1 LCNDSC
7 TPLPLY
13 DGKSNYS
20 AIACDV
26 TVRGIFGM
34 NFTCTKDVQRKNAP
48 GALGEV
54 WDKCVDASVC
64 PFGGYGLRNFSQ
76 NRVQWV
82 SGVG

>member
-1 LCNDSC
+1 
-7 TPLPLY
+7 
-13 DGKSNYS
+13 
-20 AIACDV
+20 
-26 TVRGIFGM
+26 M